1 MSILPRGKASFKDSA
16 GQDLIGRTNDYIKR
30 NFARFYFR
38 PLTPTQFHN
47 ELLGSRKDI
56 FAICPVPIFFR
67 FKIEDVLKTHGARCA
82 VSNGNLATDWAHYG
96 NSIEFLDY
104 FDFDNIYKYFGEAD
118 YKTASQQEFIVKNG
132 LDFSKGIDFQI
143 ICRNTQDRE
152 ALINMIGLD
161 SEYVNKIVIDN
172 SFYNSVNPFVQVEK
186 TDTVI
191 NLSIKQLEDK
201 VITGKIR
208 LFSSQGYLYLKSI
221 SSTTQDFIDINLDK
235 KLIVEVKTN
244 IRLEFDQIEPFY
256 VYFVEDGKDWL
267 IYQYGS

>member
-1 MSILPRGKASFKDSA
+1 
-16 GQDLIGRTNDYIKR
+16 
-30 NFARFYFR
+30 
-38 PLTPTQFHN
+38 
-47 ELLGSRKDI
+47 
-56 FAICPVPIFFR
+56 
-67 FKIEDVLKTHGARCA
+67 
-82 VSNGNLATDWAHYG
+82 
-96 NSIEFLDY
+96 
-104 FDFDNIYKYFGEAD
+104 
-118 YKTASQQEFIVKNG
+118 
-132 LDFSKGIDFQI
+132 
-143 ICRNTQDRE
+143 
-152 ALINMIGLD
+152 MIGSG

-191 NLSIKQLEDK
+191 NLSIKQLENK